1 MADRRCPHRPA
12 RAELPAPNMPAKK
25 TSSKTINKS
34 DFIRRHASLSTAEI
48 IAAGK
53 KAGLKISSSL
63 VYMVRGRAAK
73 SKKTVAKKTTPSKS
87 AAPTSTSD
95 PTKPTQSNADFVRSR
110 SHLSPREIVEDA
122 RTAGLQLNV
131 KYVYNWRRA
140 AAKGATKKRW
150 GVKQTTT
157 SKATLANGVRSP
169 ASSSAETLLRAV
181 AAEIGLGRAIEILAG
196 ERARVRAVIGAG

>member
-1 MADRRCPHRPA
+1 MA
-12 RAELPAPNMPAKK
+12 AKK
-25 TSSKTINKS
+25 TRTKKPTPNKS
-34 DFIRRHASLSTAEI
+34 DFIRRHASLSTAEV

-87 AAPTSTSD
+87 AAPTSTSA
-95 PTKPTQSNADFVRSR
+95 PTKPTQSKADFVRSR

-122 RTAGLQLNV
+122 TTAGLQLNV
-131 KYVYNWRRA
+131 KYIYNWRRM
-140 AAKGATKKRW
+140 AKAATKKRR

-157 SKATLANGVRSP
+157 SKTTLTGGVRSP

-196 ERARVRAVIGAG
+196 ERAKVRAVIGAG